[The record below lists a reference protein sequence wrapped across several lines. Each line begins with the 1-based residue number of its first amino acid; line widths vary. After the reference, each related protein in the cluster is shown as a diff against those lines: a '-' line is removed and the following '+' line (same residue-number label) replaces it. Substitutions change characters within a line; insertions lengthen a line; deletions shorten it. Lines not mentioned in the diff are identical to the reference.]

1 MFSPS
6 SHLISNPYLCLPPLS
21 SQASWR
27 TWWSRCLQSG
37 PASPTHGCPTPW
49 WATWGWTRPTGGP
62 CCGNRAPWRRGPARP
77 APTQKTA
84 PLPEEAAPKKYLRE
98 AENPDTPREP
108 LHLDPWPRG
117 LQLHL
122 ILTFCFVAFA
132 SHLDKPLIL
141 FNLFNF

>member
-1 MFSPS
+1 MIKTQAFCIRVSRFHWIQHSLS
-6 SHLISNPYLCLPPLS
+6 SYLISNPYLCLPPLS

-37 PASPTHGCPTPW
+37 PASPTHGSPIPW
-49 WATWGWTRPTGGP
+49 WATWGWTRPAGGP

-84 PLPEEAAPKKYLRE
+84 PPLPEEAAPKKYLRE

-108 LHLDPWPRG
+108 PPLHLDPWP
-117 LQLHL
+117 
-122 ILTFCFVAFA
+122 LTPGPAA
-132 SHLDKPLIL
+132 PPDP
-141 FNLFNF
+141 